1 MVIGEA
7 GELVVIVLIV
17 VVNLAF
23 LVWVQRWSGLT

>member
-7 GELVVIVLIV
+7 GELVIVLIV